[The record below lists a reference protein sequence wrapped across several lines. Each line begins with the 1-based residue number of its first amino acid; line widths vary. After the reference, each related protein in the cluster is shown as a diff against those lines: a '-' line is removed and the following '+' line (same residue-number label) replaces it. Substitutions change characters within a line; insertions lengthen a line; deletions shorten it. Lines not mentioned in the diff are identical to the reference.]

1 MASRRLFSLPVPGDL
16 ETSKSGPWSY
26 RGSSSVHPR
35 SDRPGDGE
43 SGLGRT
49 PPPGPN
55 CGIPRCSLTAAMG
68 SWPVAVIYLPAGGQQ
83 NCPVAVSWSALADVR
98 ACQVPTWWVLLPGRL
113 TGSPPP
119 NGKRPRRGPPRQAL

>member
-1 MASRRLFSLPVPGDL
+1 AEDGIRDDLVTGVQTCALPICCGVNREESLLRPTAWRNMASRRLFSLPVPGDL

-68 SWPVAVIYLPAGGQQ
+68 S
-83 NCPVAVSWSALADVR
+83 
-98 ACQVPTWWVLLPGRL
+98 
-113 TGSPPP
+113 
-119 NGKRPRRGPPRQAL
+119 